1 MLPSLLVIV
10 YKSVVDNPIVMAA
23 ENASAP
29 DSGSN
34 WLHRL
39 FVGSAGKGLA
49 STFDCFDPTPALG
62 AAEEGVVHFL
72 NL

>member
-23 ENASAP
+23 EIASAP

-49 STFDCFDPTPALG
+49 LIALTQHLPF
-62 AAEEGVVHFL
+62 ELLRREFEGFC
-72 NL
+72 